1 MKKPILTTQRNQSFV
16 KAPLDLLADQ
26 IANLPAEKRAL
37 LELRLRQNKSANVAV
52 EQIIPRRAA
61 GDPAPLSFAQQ
72 RLWFLDQLQ
81 PESSFYNISR
91 SLGLEG
97 VLNLEA
103 LRKSLSSILDRHEV
117 LRTTI
122 NLVDENP
129 TQVVGE
135 SKPCPLSIVDLS
147 EDQDSRR

>member
-1 MKKPILTTQRNQSFV
+1 MKEPIAKS
-16 KAPLDLLADQ
+16 PLDLLADQ

-37 LELRLRQNKSANVAV
+37 LELRLRQNKSANLAV

-72 RLWFLDQLQ
+72 RLWFLDQIE
-81 PESSFYNISR
+81 PEGSFYNISR

-103 LRKSLSSILDRHEV
+103 LRKSLSNILARHEV
-117 LRTTI
+117 L
-122 NLVDENP
+122 
-129 TQVVGE
+129 
-135 SKPCPLSIVDLS
+135 
-147 EDQDSRR
+147 